1 MSQTPA
7 QNQDTPA
14 GLAFAMS
21 AYLLW
26 GFLPL
31 YMHQLAHVPPLEV
44 VAHRIIWSL
53 PVAGVMALALG
64 RVGDIRAALTNRNMV
79 LMGLVTATLISV
91 NWATYVYAIASGQAV
106 QAALGY
112 YINPL
117 FSIVL
122 GAVLLGERPSPIQQL
137 AIGLA
142 FVAVVILTLDAGSLP
157 WVAIGLTVSWGLY
170 AFFKKSMPIG
180 PNQGFLL
187 EVILLFPCAIGFL
200 IWMNAQGANH
210 FTGGTGLDQALLMG
224 CGVVTAIP
232 LVLYANGAKRL
243 RLSTIGIMQYVAPT
257 MILLTAIFIF
267 REPVSPLRLG
277 AFALI
282 WVALVLYSWGMLAQ
296 MRRKARG

>member
-1 MSQTPA
+1 M
-7 QNQDTPA
+7 QNQDSPA
-14 GLAFAMS
+14 GLAFALS

-31 YMHQLAHVPPLEV
+31 YMHQLTHVPPLEV

-53 PVAGVMALALG
+53 PVAGVLALALG
-64 RVGDIRAALTNRNMV
+64 RVSDIRAALTNRAMV

-91 NWATYVYAIASGQAV
+91 NWATYVYAIATGQAV

-122 GAVLLGERPSPIQQL
+122 GAVLLGERPSPIQQI
-137 AIGLA
+137 AIALA
-142 FVAVVILTLDAGSLP
+142 FLAVGILTVEAGSLP
-157 WVAIGLTVSWGLY
+157 WVAICLTVSWGFY

-187 EVILLFPCAIGFL
+187 EVILLFPFAVGFL
-200 IWMNAQGANH
+200 IWMNAQGSNH
-210 FTGGTGLDQALLMG
+210 FTNGTGLDQVLLLG

-257 MILLTAIFIF
+257 MILLTAIFLF
-267 REPVSPLRLG
+267 KEPVSPVRLG
-277 AFALI
+277 AFGLI

-296 MRRKARG
+296 MRRRPQG